1 MDVKYILAS
10 PTQNIT
16 AIVESFVPIDRQ
28 AEVGAKIMEAEP
40 ACEQVAFLLKDI
52 EGADIHFRMAG
63 GEFCGNATMAVAAF
77 YCKKNEITK
86 KKVLVKVEGTKN
98 TVEVDIEKEGSNYTG
113 SVSMPRPF
121 SIKKEKFVF
130 ETHNYWYPVV
140 TFEGISHV
148 IIEDELPLYMP
159 EACIKMWCD
168 TLHAQGLGMMLLSQD
183 QKSIRPLVYVKNPES
198 KVWESSCAS
207 GTTAVGAYFAYK
219 EGRDINMSFKE
230 PGGILT
236 VEASTDG
243 KLLLKGTVEFF

>member
-16 AIVESFVPIDRQ
+16 AIVESCVPIERQ

-40 ACEQVAFLLKDI
+40 TCEQVAFLLKDL

-77 YCKKNEITK
+77 YCKKNEIDK
-86 KKVLVKVEGTKN
+86 KKVSVKVEGTKN
-98 TVEVDIEKEGSNYTG
+98 TVEVDVDKDGSSYIG
-113 SVSMPRPF
+113 RVRMPKPF

-168 TLHAQGLGMMLLSQD
+168 TIHARGLGMMLISQD
-183 QKSIRPLVYVKNPES
+183 KKSIRPLVYVKNPES

-207 GTTAVGAYFAYK
+207 GTTAVGAYFADK
-219 EGRDINMSFKE
+219 EGRNVNMSFKE
-230 PGGILT
+230 PGGILR
-236 VEASTDG
+236 VEALTDG
-243 KLLLKGTVEFF
+243 ELFLEGMVEFF